1 MKFGPVPVTQA
12 LGAVLAHSMP
22 AHQTTPEGPKTQR
35 IAKGT
40 ILSTQHLEA
49 LARYGHE
56 HLTVAQLE
64 AGDIS
69 ENDAALRLAQA
80 LVPDSEAQGITLS
93 RAGAGRVNLHAQGP
107 GLVQLKAQQIAALNA
122 VDPMI
127 TVATVPDYHR
137 TDARS
142 MIATIKIISYA
153 VPATSL
159 EQAAAQITGQAAHA
173 LRVCPPLLRRATLI
187 ETRID
192 ADIPPDKGR
201 TAIEARLTRMNAEL
215 DPRVVVPH
223 DEAALA
229 QALGAAQGALIL
241 ILTGSAT
248 SDVQDVAPSA
258 LRRAGGQVTR
268 FGMPVDPGNLLFL
281 GDLGGR
287 PVIGLPGCARSV
299 ALNGADWVL
308 ERLLCG
314 LSVSSADI
322 AAMGVGGL
330 LKEIPT
336 RPHPR
341 AAKSR

>member
-1 MKFGPVPVTQA
+1 MKFGPVPVAQA

-40 ILSTQHLEA
+40 ILSDQHLEA

-80 LVPDSEAQGITLS
+80 LVPEPEAQGITLS

-107 GLVQLKAQQIAALNA
+107 GLVQLKAQQIAGLNA

-159 EQAAAQITGQAAHA
+159 EQATSQAAHA
-173 LRVCPPLLRRATLI
+173 LRVCSPRLHRATLI

-201 TAIEARLTRMNAEL
+201 TAIEARLTRMNAKL

-229 QALGAAQGALIL
+229 QALGAARGELIL

-341 AAKSR
+341 AARSR